1 MKAMR
6 IVKIML
12 TVLIITGLT
21 IPSLSCTPEPDTT
34 SAPENQVFTVERGN
48 LIIDITASGNLALS
62 LKEDLAFEVSGTE
75 QEPLTVEEVL
85 VEEGDSVEEGQIL
98 VTLDTTA
105 LEEKVTSRE
114 QAFQIAELAVTTAE
128 IDVQI
133 AKDAE
138 ETVRAAEIDLE
149 TATDNFRKI
158 TYPYTYST
166 FTFDVPVAIVAIR
179 DAERQL
185 AEVRTGLE
193 VGSGSEEYD
202 ELWHNLG
209 SAQDNLVQARERLL
223 RGVGV
228 DQFVA
233 YGGDPPLAIEDFWT
247 LRAAQLAMEKAQS
260 TLDKAKRSFESGLNK
275 AEVALDKA
283 EVALEEARYDR
294 DKAKDDLEKAVVVA
308 PFAGFITA
316 VNVEG
321 GDEVKR
327 GTVAVQLAD
336 PDKFEAEVMV
346 GEMDILQLKLGADAI
361 VQVDAM
367 PEISL
372 PAKVTHISPTATI
385 QSGVVNYEV
394 KVELQSLQPVQQ
406 EQQKTQ
412 QKAIESISPGEL
424 PPGLQQAVEE
434 GRITRE
440 QALEIIQ
447 SRQQGQGEQQAQKP
461 LTIPQDFQLRE
472 GLTVTVSILVQEN
485 KNVLMVPNRTVT
497 RRGQETYVQVVSP
510 DGVTEERAIKT
521 GISNWTHT
529 EVTEGLSE
537 GEEVVI
543 PQATTETTQSSTSR
557 SPMPF
562 LGPPGRAR

>member
-1 MKAMR
+1 VKAMR

-85 VEEGDSVEEGQIL
+85 VEEGDSVEEGQVL

-133 AKDAE
+133 AQDAE

-166 FTFDVPVAIVAIR
+166 FTFDVPAAIVAIR

-209 SAQDNLVQARERLL
+209 LAQDNLVQARERLL

-260 TLDKAKRSFESGLNK
+260 TLDKAKKSFESGLNK

-283 EVALEEARYDR
+283 EVALEEARYDM

-447 SRQQGQGEQQAQKP
+447 SRQQGQGGQQAQKP
-461 LTIPQDFQLRE
+461 LTIPQNFQLRE

-510 DGVTEERAIKT
+510 DGIIEERAIKT

-529 EVTEGLSE
+529 EVTDGLSE

-543 PQATTETTQSSTSR
+543 TQATTEATQSSTSR

-562 LGPPGRAR
+562 FGPPRRTR